1 MHSQG
6 NNLEAE
12 LNMLNNTSSK
22 ESIQAMF
29 KNMSILRTYA
39 RRSILLDEELD
50 AQDEADRLSRLED
63 FFSTGYDLNWTP
75 KEVTALLLR
84 EIFANA

>member
-1 MHSQG
+1 
-6 NNLEAE
+6 
-12 LNMLNNTSSK
+12 MLNNTSSK

-29 KNMSILRTYA
+29 QNMSVLRNYA
-39 RRSILLDEELD
+39 RRSILFDEQLDSG
-50 AQDEADRLSRLED
+50 DEADRLARLED

-84 EIFANA
+84 EIFANG

>member
-1 MHSQG
+1 
-6 NNLEAE
+6 
-12 LNMLNNTSSK
+12 MLNNTSSK